1 MPVEYFEI
9 HESVGGKDNYEMM
22 RGSKDRIKKWSNSAP
37 SVREMFALNYFVLQ
51 LCPNQ
56 GQGSPSV

>member
-22 RGSKDRIKKWSNSAP
+22 RGSKDRIKKM
-37 SVREMFALNYFVLQ
+37 EQ
-51 LCPNQ
+51 LCSISQ
-56 GQGSPSV
+56 GDVRP